1 MLARPKVQV
10 QAWCPCWICCPWLY
24 GSEIMDHPWDK
35 DPLYLV
41 LLKVYWLHIEETAL
55 NCSAGSMSEIH
66 ISYQCLDLDTRAM
79 TLSLL
84 YDFHSRLSFIITHK
98 PSVSKHNQSWILL
111 TIVSVWIMV
120 FFSHFWRELKCANK
134 N

>member
-1 MLARPKVQV
+1 MLAWPKVHVKAMMVMLDLMSMIVWKWNNGWSMGQ
-10 QAWCPCWICCPWLY
+10 
-24 GSEIMDHPWDK
+24 GSSVS
-35 DPLYLV
+35 L
-41 LLKVYWLHIEETAL
+41 YWLHIEETAL
-55 NCSAGSMSEIH
+55 NCSSAGSMSQIH

-98 PSVSKHNQSWILL
+98 PSVSKHNQSWLL
-111 TIVSVWIMV
+111 STIVSVWIMV
-120 FFSHFWRELKCANK
+120 FFNHFWRELKCANK